1 MSSDRLIRIR
11 EMARKEMRQ
20 LFRDPRTKRIVFIA
34 PIVQLLVFGYA
45 VNTDVR
51 HAPVFV
57 VDLDRSASSRRLVD
71 ALTAGGY
78 FAIAGRSDRSAD
90 LPRALDRGAAVVGIE
105 IPAGFARDLRAGSAR
120 IQAILDGS
128 NSNTATIAQGYIATI
143 AQRFAA
149 AEAAE
154 SPTVV
159 FASGGAGGGGPPV
172 AAGGAIDVRAR
183 AWFNPALS
191 SRVYNVP
198 AVIGTLVMLMSLLL
212 TSLGVVREREI
223 GTLEQLLVSPLTPGE
238 LMLGKTI
245 PVMVVAFIDLAL
257 ITTQALLRFRI
268 PLRGSVLALLLAAFL
283 FILAGLAI
291 GLLISTVSR
300 TQQEAFMT
308 LFLLFFPVIV
318 LSGLL
323 LPIETMPP
331 AFRMFTLLNP
341 LRHFLDHERGIFVKG
356 IGPSIHWPQSL
367 ALAGIAT
374 VTKGIAAQRYRRSH

>member
-1 MSSDRLIRIR
+1 
-11 EMARKEMRQ
+11 
-20 LFRDPRTKRIVFIA
+20 
-34 PIVQLLVFGYA
+34 
-45 VNTDVR
+45 
-51 HAPVFV
+51 
-57 VDLDRSASSRRLVD
+57 
-71 ALTAGGY
+71 
-78 FAIAGRSDRSAD
+78 
-90 LPRALDRGAAVVGIE
+90 
-105 IPAGFARDLRAGSAR
+105 
-120 IQAILDGS
+120 
-128 NSNTATIAQGYIATI
+128 
-143 AQRFAA
+143 
-149 AEAAE
+149 
-154 SPTVV
+154 
-159 FASGGAGGGGPPV
+159 V

-257 ITTQALLRFRI
+257 ITTMALLWFRI

-341 LRHFLDHERGIFVKG
+341 LRHFLDIVRGIFVKG
-356 IGPSIHWPQSL
+356 IGLSILWPQYL

-374 VTKGIAAQRYRRSH
+374 VTMGIAVQRFRRSL